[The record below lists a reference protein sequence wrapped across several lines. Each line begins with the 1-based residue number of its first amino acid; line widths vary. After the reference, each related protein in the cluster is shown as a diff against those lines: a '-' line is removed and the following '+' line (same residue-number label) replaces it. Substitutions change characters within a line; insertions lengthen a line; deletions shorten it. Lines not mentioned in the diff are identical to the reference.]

1 MNKKKIIA
9 SAENILVFLFRLLF
23 NNRLIRKIKYLIDLA
38 NLPKFAYLG
47 SKTQIFQP
55 FYCGTPDLVKIG
67 NNCRIGRDCE
77 FGVVRDNTKD
87 SKIIIGNNVWI
98 TARCQIYSKVKVEID
113 DDVLIAANVFICDY
127 THGYK
132 QAANIPYQNQPFEPY
147 GAIRV
152 GRGTWIGQNCVILYG
167 VNIGEQCIIG
177 ANSVV
182 TKSIPD
188 RCIVMGSPAKVTKI
202 WDYERNIWVK
212 P

>member
-1 MNKKKIIA
+1 VSLALSETILKILKLLLA
-9 SAENILVFLFRLLF
+9 TMYGLLLV
-23 NNRLIRKIKYLIDLA
+23 
-38 NLPKFAYLG
+38 
-47 SKTQIFQP
+47 
-55 FYCGTPDLVKIG
+55 VK
-67 NNCRIGRDCE
+67 
-77 FGVVRDNTKD
+77 
-87 SKIIIGNNVWI
+87 S
-98 TARCQIYSKVKVEID
+98 
-113 DDVLIAANVFICDY
+113 IAANVFICDY